1 MKFVFSIVLQLPVV
15 AITSSLQKIGNG
27 RGWIGYQLLYRYLE
41 IVGTFLLNFSI
52 RNDSHCVQIVRIRS
66 YSDPHFAVFI
76 LNAGKCGP
84 E

>member
-1 MKFVFSIVLQLPVV
+1 M
-15 AITSSLQKIGNG
+15 
-27 RGWIGYQLLYRYLE
+27 YQLLYRYLE